1 MSGHVMHGVVA
12 TLRVN
17 EKAMTDIL
25 SMAEW
30 KS

>member
-1 MSGHVMHGVVA
+1 MSGHIMHGVVA
-12 TLRVN
+12 ALRVN

-30 KS
+30 KN

>member
-1 MSGHVMHGVVA
+1 MNEHIMHGVVA

-25 SMAEW
+25 SRAEW